1 MAHAR
6 SIAAMV
12 LFAAMMAFP
21 APAQEINPLVR
32 ERMSVSV
39 NEQRREMPVRV
50 QVGINMLMPGPSGD
64 SEDGMKLRERARRT
78 IYEMAATE
86 CRLLE
91 EILAKTC
98 RLEAI
103 SLNINRQQMVG
114 QIEGIMANGN
124 FILQIT
130 LK

>member
-1 MAHAR
+1 MAHAG
-6 SIAAMV
+6 STVAIA
-12 LFAAMMAFP
+12 LFATMMALP

-32 ERMSVSV
+32 ERINVNV

-50 QVGINMLMPGPSGD
+50 QVGINIMMPGPSGD
-64 SEDGMKLRERARRT
+64 SEAAMKLRERARRT
-78 IYEMAATE
+78 IYEMAAAE

-91 EILAKTC
+91 ELLAKTC
-98 RLEAI
+98 RLESI
-103 SLNINRQQMVG
+103 SLNVNRQQMVG

-124 FILQIT
+124 FTMQIF